1 MNYLPIEEWGL
12 IISYLPLNDVTE
24 FSCACKDFYRVSRNN
39 SFYLKKLQELKRIFQ
54 DKSDI
59 VSTCS
64 HLCGNF
70 YLAFFR
76 RLTPF
81 VKVDNVLKV
90 RKII

>member
-54 DKSDI
+54 DKSEL
-59 VSTCS
+59 S
-64 HLCGNF
+64 L
-70 YLAFFR
+70 
-76 RLTPF
+76 P
-81 VKVDNVLKV
+81 V
-90 RKII
+90 RISVETFTLPSLGD